1 MLKNFDHLTIVVRD
15 LERAK
20 AFFAVLGF
28 KEAMSV
34 VIAGEPFA
42 SYWVSRVS
50 KRTTPHWCWSMSRR
64 GPKSSFCATGIQIHC
79 PIHISAIYTSLV

>member
-15 LERAK
+15 IDRAK
-20 AFFAVLGF
+20 AFFRALGF

-42 SYWVSRVS
+42 RY
-50 KRTTPHWCWSMSRR
+50 
-64 GPKSSFCATGIQIHC
+64 TG
-79 PIHISAIYTSLV
+79 